1 MSVEFDNLL
10 YQYKDKLSDIRDD
23 VIYDLYE
30 KHKDG
35 EITIE
40 QIQALSDDLA
50 EFDKGIKGD
59 GTDWLNQHIS
69 NEMAMIIENALD
81 KIENWSDDYNND
93 NW

>member
-35 EITIE
+35 EITIK

-50 EFDKGIKGD
+50 EFDIGSKRD
-59 GTDWLNQHIS
+59 GTDWLNQFIS
-69 NEMAMIIENALD
+69 NEMAIIIDNALD
-81 KIENWSDDYNND
+81 KIENWSDDDNND